1 MYVKP
6 PHFRIIN
13 GLPKDQYKNW
23 KERYMYQLE
32 KWVDELPDEKDT
44 KDDKNSEVAL
54 ESAMDEMLYEL
65 QVDTMD

>member
-1 MYVKP
+1 
-6 PHFRIIN
+6 
-13 GLPKDQYKNW
+13 
-23 KERYMYQLE
+23 MYQLE